1 MKGLREVVVLGVG
14 QTAFGKRRGVSPIT
28 MGIEAARAAI
38 EDVGAGFNAK
48 MLECVY
54 ASRSREDTQTAENIM
69 QFLGVANLEMHNT
82 ENACASGGGAVNLL
96 WKDIAYGV
104 HDIGIAIGTE
114 SMTSEKPGLVG
125 VAAGDLAGTL
135 GFTMPALAGLC
146 CNLLIEQCGCTLEDI
161 AYPSIKNHRN
171 AVLNPYAMYKKEIT
185 FEDVMKSKVISD
197 PLRTLHC
204 CPVTDGAAA
213 VILCTPEIAR
223 KFTTKLV
230 KIAASHVLSAPFE
243 QWDDDILDTQV
254 MMDLADL
261 CYADSGLGPEDM
273 GIIELHDA
281 FSCEEIYATR
291 CLGLC
296 RPGDERKL
304 IHDGVLERT
313 GKHPINVSGGLQS
326 LGHPL
331 GASGVRVVAEVAS
344 QLRGTAGARQLESRP
359 TVGLAQMIGGYLTG
373 LTTPAVGS
381 MHILSI

>member
-1 MKGLREVVVLGVG
+1 MNGLRDVVVLGVG
-14 QTAFGKRRGVSPIT
+14 QTVFGKRKGVSPIT
-28 MGIEAARAAI
+28 MGVEAARAAI
-38 EDVGAGFNAK
+38 EDVGAGFHAK

-69 QFLGVANLEMHNT
+69 QFLGVAGLEMHNT

-96 WKDIAYGV
+96 WKDIAHGV

-114 SMTSEKPGLVG
+114 SMTSEKAGLVG
-125 VAAGDLAGTL
+125 VADGDLAGTL

-146 CNLLIEQCGCTLEDI
+146 CNLLIEQYGCTLEDI

-171 AVLNPYAMYKKEIT
+171 ALRNPYAMYKKELT
-185 FEDVMKSKVISD
+185 FEDIMNSRMISD
-197 PLRTLHC
+197 PCRTLHC

-223 KFTTKLV
+223 HYTTRLV
-230 KIAASHVLSAPFE
+230 KIISSHVLSAPFE

-254 MMDLADL
+254 MMNLADL
-261 CYADSGLGPEDM
+261 CYEESGFGPEDM

-291 CLGLC
+291 CLRLC
-296 RPGDERKL
+296 KPGEECKL
-304 IHDGVLERT
+304 IHDGVLERS
-313 GKHPINVSGGLQS
+313 GRHPINVSGGLQS

-344 QLRGTAGARQLESRP
+344 QLRGTAGARQLEHHP
-359 TVGLAQMIGGYLTG
+359 TAGLAQMIGGYLTG
-373 LTTPAVGS
+373 LTTPAVGA
-381 MHILSI
+381 MHILAV